1 VEAQGKLYREAGDFR
16 IEVTSG
22 IDWFELHGGA
32 TFGDQEVP
40 LPTLLAALRR
50 GEDLVPLGD
59 GSFGLLPEE
68 WLKKYVTLA
77 GVGTPEGDHLRF
89 RRTQVGLLDV
99 LLAEQPEA
107 RFDKRF
113 ERARER
119 LRQFQGVAPA
129 DPPAGFQGQL
139 RGYQRDGLGW
149 LHFLREFG
157 FGGCL
162 ADDMGLG
169 KTVQVL
175 ALLEA
180 RRALRAATR
189 KRRRPPPSLV
199 VVPRSLVFNWKEEAA
214 RFTPKLRVLDN
225 TGIGRARPGEQ
236 FDKTDVILTT
246 YGTLRKDIVDLKDYP
261 FDYAILD
268 EAQAIKNASSQS
280 AKAARLIHAEHRL
293 ALSGTPV
300 ENHLGEL
307 WSLFEFLNPGMLGKA
322 VELGKADV
330 GLRKAD
336 EDNLPLLAKAL
347 RPFLLRRTKEQV
359 AKDLPAKSEQT
370 VYCRASAN

>member
-1 VEAQGKLYREAGDFR
+1 M
-16 IEVTSG
+16 TSG
-22 IDWFELHGGA
+22 IDWFELHGGV

-89 RRTQVGLLDV
+89 RRTQVGLLDA

-119 LRQFQGVAPA
+119 LRQFQGIAPA

-180 RRALRAATR
+180 RRELRAAPGNAADPRRRWSWCRGRSSSTGS
-189 KRRRPPPSLV
+189 RRPPASR
-199 VVPRSLVFNWKEEAA
+199 RSS
-214 RFTPKLRVLDN
+214 
-225 TGIGRARPGEQ
+225 
-236 FDKTDVILTT
+236 
-246 YGTLRKDIVDLKDYP
+246 
-261 FDYAILD
+261 
-268 EAQAIKNASSQS
+268 ASST
-280 AKAARLIHAEHRL
+280 
-293 ALSGTPV
+293 TP
-300 ENHLGEL
+300 
-307 WSLFEFLNPGMLGKA
+307 
-322 VELGKADV
+322 
-330 GLRKAD
+330 
-336 EDNLPLLAKAL
+336 
-347 RPFLLRRTKEQV
+347 
-359 AKDLPAKSEQT
+359 
-370 VYCRASAN
+370 ASAAASPGNSSTTTTSS